1 MQSMAETKFRVLREQ
16 QLRVSREAVARR
28 TRSLSL
34 GTIRNVEA
42 GAAVRRTTAHEL
54 LAAVNS
60 LLRDAHLPE
69 VALDDLGLTLRQD
82 RRKVEPIE
90 RVA

>member
-1 MQSMAETKFRVLREQ
+1 VQSMAETKFRTLREET
-16 QLRVSREAVARR
+16 LRVSRETVARR

-34 GTIRNVEA
+34 GTIKNAEA

-60 LLRDAHLPE
+60 LLREANLPE
-69 VALDDLGLTLRQD
+69 VGLEDLGLTLRQD
-82 RRKVEPIE
+82 RREPIE